1 METLKIPFM
10 VAFSGVESENEI
22 LRVPEKVTINI
33 VIVSGCTEAKTGV
46 HGNSDSRCKEKHLP
60 QSI

>member
-1 METLKIPFM
+1 M